1 MNYSHPVHS
10 IQLSQEVIDIRK
22 EEVEGI
28 IDQQIIISK
37 LGNITFTDTDNMDTY
52 ERLYVFKKLMAMKKE
67 ENRLREE
74 QINKLNNRGK

>member
-10 IQLSQEVIDIRK
+10 IELSQEIIDIRK

-28 IDQQIIISK
+28 LDQQIIISK

-52 ERLYVFKKLMAMKKE
+52 ERVYVFKKLMAMKKE

-74 QINKLNNRGK
+74 QINKINNRGK

>member
-10 IQLSQEVIDIRK
+10 IELSQEVIDIRK

-52 ERLYVFKKLMAMKKE
+52 ERVYVFKKLMAMKKE

>member
-10 IQLSQEVIDIRK
+10 IELNQEVIDIRK
-22 EEVEGI
+22 EEVESI
-28 IDQQIIISK
+28 LDQQIIISK

-74 QINKLNNRGK
+74 QINKINNRGK

>member
-22 EEVEGI
+22 EEVESVL
-28 IDQQIIISK
+28 DQQIIISK

-52 ERLYVFKKLMAMKKE
+52 ERVYVFKKLMAMKKE

-74 QINKLNNRGK
+74 QINKLNNKRK

>member
-10 IQLSQEVIDIRK
+10 IELNQEVIDIRK
-22 EEVEGI
+22 EEVESI
-28 IDQQIIISK
+28 LDQQIIISK

-52 ERLYVFKKLMAMKKE
+52 ERVYVFKKLMAMKKE

-74 QINKLNNRGK
+74 QINKLNNGGK

>member
-1 MNYSHPVHS
+1 MNYLHPVHS
-10 IQLSQEVIDIRK
+10 IELNQEVIDIRK
-22 EEVEGI
+22 EEVESI
-28 IDQQIIISK
+28 LDQQIIISK

-74 QINKLNNRGK
+74 QINKINNRGK

>member
-10 IQLSQEVIDIRK
+10 IELSQEVIDIRK

-52 ERLYVFKKLMAMKKE
+52 ERVYVFKKLMAMKKE

-74 QINKLNNRGK
+74 QINKINNRGK

>member
-10 IQLSQEVIDIRK
+10 IELNQEVIDIRK

-52 ERLYVFKKLMAMKKE
+52 ERVYVFKKLMAMKKE

-74 QINKLNNRGK
+74 QINKINNRGK

>member
-10 IQLSQEVIDIRK
+10 IELSQEVINIRK

-52 ERLYVFKKLMAMKKE
+52 ERVYVFKKLMAMKKE

-74 QINKLNNRGK
+74 QINKINNRGK

>member
-10 IQLSQEVIDIRK
+10 LGIDEQIIDIRK

-28 IDQQIIISK
+28 LDQQIIISK
-37 LGNITFTDTDNMDTY
+37 LGNITFTDTNNMDTY
-52 ERLYVFKKLMAMKKE
+52 ERVYVFKKLMAMKKE
-67 ENRLREE
+67 ENRLKEE

>member
-10 IQLSQEVIDIRK
+10 IELNQEVIDIRK
-22 EEVEGI
+22 EEVESI
-28 IDQQIIISK
+28 LDQQIIISK

-52 ERLYVFKKLMAMKKE
+52 ERVYVFKKLMAMKKE

-74 QINKLNNRGK
+74 QINKINNRGK

>member
-52 ERLYVFKKLMAMKKE
+52 ERVYVFKKLMAMKKE

-74 QINKLNNRGK
+74 QINKINNRGK

>member
-10 IQLSQEVIDIRK
+10 IELNQEVIDIRK
-22 EEVEGI
+22 EEVESI
-28 IDQQIIISK
+28 LDQQIIISK

-52 ERLYVFKKLMAMKKE
+52 ERVYVFKKLMAMKKE

>member
-52 ERLYVFKKLMAMKKE
+52 ERVYVFKKLMAMKKE

-74 QINKLNNRGK
+74 QINKLNNKRK

>member
-10 IQLSQEVIDIRK
+10 IELSQEIIDIRK

-28 IDQQIIISK
+28 LDQQIIISK

-52 ERLYVFKKLMAMKKE
+52 ERVYVFKKLMAMKKE

>member
-10 IQLSQEVIDIRK
+10 IELNQEVIDIRK
-22 EEVEGI
+22 EEVESVL
-28 IDQQIIISK
+28 DQQIIISK

>member
-10 IQLSQEVIDIRK
+10 IELNQEVIAIRK
-22 EEVEGI
+22 EEVESI
-28 IDQQIIISK
+28 LDQQIIISK

-52 ERLYVFKKLMAMKKE
+52 ERVYVFKKLMAMKKE

-74 QINKLNNRGK
+74 QINKINNRGK

>member
-10 IQLSQEVIDIRK
+10 IELNQEVMDIRK
-22 EEVEGI
+22 EEVESI
-28 IDQQIIISK
+28 LDQQIIISK

-52 ERLYVFKKLMAMKKE
+52 ERVYVFKKLMAMKKE

-74 QINKLNNRGK
+74 QINKINNRGK

>member
-10 IQLSQEVIDIRK
+10 IELNQEVIDIRK
-22 EEVEGI
+22 EEVESI
-28 IDQQIIISK
+28 LDQQIIISK

-52 ERLYVFKKLMAMKKE
+52 ERLYVFKKLMVMKKE

-74 QINKLNNRGK
+74 QINKINNRGK

>member
-10 IQLSQEVIDIRK
+10 LGINEQIIDIRK

-28 IDQQIIISK
+28 LDQQIIISK

-52 ERLYVFKKLMAMKKE
+52 ERVYVFKKLMAMKKE

>member
-1 MNYSHPVHS
+1 MNYLHPVHS
-10 IQLSQEVIDIRK
+10 IELNQEVIDIRK
-22 EEVEGI
+22 EEVESI
-28 IDQQIIISK
+28 LDQQIIISK

-52 ERLYVFKKLMAMKKE
+52 ERVYVFKKLMAMKKE